1 MKIDDKNEVNVTF
14 KLYPTRYKN
23 NKGFYLGKY
32 SIALESENSPTG
44 LLAEVDYYLN
54 SVFKNMINDMKSK
67 SDKTKEE
74 PNNIIP
80 VIVEKIK
87 LNPGKYKQTENHKAL
102 IGGIKTR
109 GKNSKRKRNKTQRK
123 GNKI

>member
-23 NKGFYLGKY
+23 SKGFYLGKY

-44 LLAEVDYYLN
+44 LLAEVDFYLN
-54 SVFKNMINDMKSK
+54 SLFKNMINDMKPK

-74 PNNIIP
+74 PNKIIP
-80 VIVEKIK
+80 VIVEKMN
-87 LNPGKYKQTENHKAL
+87 LNPGKYKKSENHKPL
-102 IGGIKTR
+102 IGGKTR
-109 GKNSKRKRNKTQRK
+109 AKNVKRKRNKTQRK
-123 GNKI
+123 ANKI